1 MTVYVGS
8 DGRRYTPSEVVE
20 NLEEGPWRSC
30 LWRTDTDQELV
41 DTGDGELLM
50 LVPEDQVVEQIPEPR
65 VDAER

>member
-8 DGRRYTPSEVVE
+8 DGERYTPSEVVE

-50 LVPEDQVVEQIPEPR
+50 LVPEDQVVEQIPER
-65 VDAER
+65 RMDAER

>member
-1 MTVYVGS
+1 VTVYVGS
-8 DGRRYTPSEVVE
+8 DGRRYTPSKVVE

-50 LVPEDQVVEQIPEPR
+50 LVPEDQLTERPPEPR
-65 VDAER
+65 LDAER

>member
-1 MTVYVGS
+1 MSLYVGS

-50 LVPEDQVVEQIPEPR
+50 LVPEDALSQPVPDR
-65 VDAER
+65 RLDAE

>member
-8 DGRRYTPSEVVE
+8 DGETYTPSEVVE
-20 NLEEGPWRSC
+20 KLEEGPWRSC

-50 LVPEDQVVEQIPEPR
+50 LVPQSELDAGPVAGRTRVE
-65 VDAER
+65 

>member
-1 MTVYVGS
+1 MTIYVGS
-8 DGRRYTPSEVVE
+8 NGRRYTPSEVVE

-50 LVPEDQVVEQIPEPR
+50 LVPEDRLTTSIPEPR
-65 VDAER
+65 VDAD

>member
-1 MTVYVGS
+1 MTLYVGS

-20 NLEEGPWRSC
+20 NLEEGPWTSC

-50 LVPEDQVVEQIPEPR
+50 LVSEEQLPAERADGR
-65 VDAER
+65 VDVWD